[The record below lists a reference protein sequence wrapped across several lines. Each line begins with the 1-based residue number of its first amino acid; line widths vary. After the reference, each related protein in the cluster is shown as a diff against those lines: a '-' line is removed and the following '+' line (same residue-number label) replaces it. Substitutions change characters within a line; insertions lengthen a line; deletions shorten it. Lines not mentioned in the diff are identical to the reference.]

1 MFLTAMMSS
10 SNFAPPGCS
19 VSVEF
24 ANPFQVLG
32 SIFRLL
38 PITTSTSGMR
48 AKPSE
53 SICAAQPV
61 TSTFA
66 PGFSR
71 RCLLIAWRDFR
82 TASAVTAQVLTTH
95 EFEIPAAA
103 AISRMAS
110 VS

>member
-1 MFLTAMMSS
+1 MMSS
-10 SNFAPPGCS
+10 RKFAPSDRSGP
-19 VSVEF
+19 VES
-24 ANPFQVLG
+24 ANPRHVSG

-48 AKPSE
+48 AKLSG

-95 EFEIPAAA
+95 ESEIPAAA
-103 AISRMAS
+103 AISRIAS